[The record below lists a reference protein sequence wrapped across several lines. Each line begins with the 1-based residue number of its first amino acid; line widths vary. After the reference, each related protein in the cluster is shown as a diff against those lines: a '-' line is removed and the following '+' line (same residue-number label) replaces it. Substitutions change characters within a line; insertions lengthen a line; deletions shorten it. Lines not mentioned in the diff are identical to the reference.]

1 MRSNNRSEEE
11 YRVAGD
17 GSNGSDRGET
27 LDRSRGAWPSATE
40 VAAMT
45 VNIIIV
51 LKRIKNKEGETIR
64 QVESI
69 SRLEGFENNKYII
82 TKIA

>member
-1 MRSNNRSEEE
+1 
-11 YRVAGD
+11 
-17 GSNGSDRGET
+17 
-27 LDRSRGAWPSATE
+27 
-40 VAAMT
+40 MT

-51 LKRIKNKEGETIR
+51 LKRSKNKEGKTIR

-82 TKIA
+82 TKMA

>member
-1 MRSNNRSEEE
+1 MRSSNRSEEE

-45 VNIIIV
+45 VNIISHRARFCGLRRIV
-51 LKRIKNKEGETIR
+51 KQNSEID
-64 QVESI
+64 
-69 SRLEGFENNKYII
+69 RL
-82 TKIA
+82 

>member
-1 MRSNNRSEEE
+1 MRSSNRSEEE

-27 LDRSRGAWPSATE
+27 LDRSRGEWPSATE

-45 VNIIIV
+45 VNIISHRARFCGLRIIV
-51 LKRIKNKEGETIR
+51 KQNSEID
-64 QVESI
+64 
-69 SRLEGFENNKYII
+69 RL
-82 TKIA
+82 